1 MAEASSFEKHW
12 PKMIVALLLTFA
24 SGLVDIVGYLGVFHF
39 FTAHLTGTTV
49 QLGHNLVS
57 HNWIDVFAAAAIVG
71 AFVAGSVVGRAI
83 IEAGS
88 RKRIRRV
95 ASLTLTIEALML
107 VGLTE
112 IGVQFGGLQAHANA
126 ASKPYW
132 SLAVLAAAMG
142 MQTATLTGIGPLT
155 VHTTFVTGMLNK
167 IAQLVSHIGFRT
179 YDLIRSKTRD
189 PKVIQGRRADIEAVA
204 FLIAIWMFYVGGAA
218 FGTWSYYVWGLRAL
232 YFAVG
237 LLAIGIATDRFSPL
251 SIREEKEQSE
261 R

>member
-1 MAEASSFEKHW
+1 
-12 PKMIVALLLTFA
+12 MIVALLLTFA

-71 AFVAGSVVGRAI
+71 AFVFGSVIGRAV

-88 RKRIRRV
+88 RKKIRRV
-95 ASLTLTIEALML
+95 ATLTLAAEAVML
-107 VGLTE
+107 IGLAEVG
-112 IGVQFGGLQAHANA
+112 IQFGGLQAHANA
-126 ASKPYW
+126 TIKPYW

-179 YDLIRSKTRD
+179 FDLVRGKSREAKMIE
-189 PKVIQGRRADIEAVA
+189 RRNEDIKAVA
-204 FLIAIWMFYVGGAA
+204 FLVAIWIFYVGGAA
-218 FGTWSYYVWGLRAL
+218 FGTWSYYMWGLRAL
-232 YFAVG
+232 YFAIG
-237 LLAIGIATDRFSPL
+237 PLAIGIVTDQFSPL